1 MEIVSVEEARKVSQ
15 KNYEERVK
23 GESAILSNGI
33 DSAIREAMDKGEF
46 FVNYNITG
54 YKYDTMHEVAGNL
67 RRLGYEIRYDNIERA
82 LLVDW
87 KIAEKKT

>member
-23 GESAILSNGI
+23 EESAILSNGI

-46 FVNYNITG
+46 SIEYNVMDYD
-54 YKYDTMHEVAGNL
+54 YKAIYEIAGNL
-67 RRLGYEIRYDNIERA
+67 RRLGYEIRYDDIERA

>member
-46 FVNYNITG
+46 FIEYNVMDYD
-54 YKYDTMHEVAGNL
+54 YKAIYEIASKL
-67 RRLGYEIRYDNIERA
+67 QALGYNVYYENPTYTSRI
-82 LLVDW
+82 DW